1 MPRLLRI
8 DDLLD
13 LFALSASAGWN
24 QTAEDWSH
32 LLSLAPQSCYGIE
45 QDGRIVSTAT
55 ALVHSPQLAW
65 IGMVLTL
72 PEYRGRGFAKR
83 LFEVTLTAPASCL
96 GLDATAQGQPLYEQY
111 GFQPAYPVERWR
123 RDPAPAPSAAEFLPI
138 ESSPSHWESAA
149 LDPQNRAFARP
160 GRLAHFFGPAHATS
174 PDSAAQLLAWFL
186 HYHGQEPCFWDLDPA
201 NLGAVHL
208 AHEAGFQPVRH
219 LMRMFRGSPLPDR
232 NPLEYALPG
241 FEYGT

>member
-1 MPRLLRI
+1 MPRLLRL
-8 DDLLD
+8 DDLPD

-32 LLSLAPQSCYGIE
+32 LLTLAPQSCYGIE
-45 QDGRIVSTAT
+45 QDGRIVSSAT

-83 LFEVTLTAPASCL
+83 LFEVALTAPASCF

-123 RDPAPAPSAAEFLPI
+123 RDPAPSPPVPSIPTLG
-138 ESSPSHWESAA
+138 SSPAHWESAS
-149 LDPQNRAFARP
+149 LGPKGKAFARP
-160 GRLAHFFGPAHATS
+160 GRIAEFFGPAEAAD
-174 PDSAAQLLAWFL
+174 PEAAAQLLAWFL
-186 HYHGQEPCFWDLDPA
+186 QRHGRFPCFWDLDPA
-201 NLGAVHL
+201 QLDAVHL
-208 AHEAGFQPVRH
+208 AHRAGFQPVRH
-219 LMRMFRGSPLPDR
+219 LMRMFRGTPVPGR
-232 NPLEYALPG
+232 NPCEYALPG
-241 FEYGT
+241 FEYGQ